1 MVIAFMADTFDKVLE
16 IKPILALQQQ
26 MKIMSLSRMIFGK
39 NDHTDEENRFLYIL
53 EAQNDD
59 EDGDSAAYEI
69 DSDQWRGRIHKIQQ
83 HIENSI
89 KNLKK
94 DQDQKLNGMNDK
106 IDGFKGEMKG
116 Q

>member
-1 MVIAFMADTFDKVLE
+1 MVIAFMADTFDKMLE

-39 NDHTDEENRFLYIL
+39 NKDQTEEENRFLYII

-59 EDGDSAAYEI
+59 EDGDGAAYEI

-94 DQDQKLNGMNDK
+94 D
-106 IDGFKGEMKG
+106 
-116 Q
+116 